1 MNRRIMMVQPKA
13 QEEIIVL
20 PDEYQRVEYIES
32 TGARYSGQY
41 IDTGHKPSA
50 NCRVIIDGA
59 FTSLPASFNQ
69 SFGTFGA
76 SSWTSNAPTR
86 FYIPRVEANKNYY
99 GMCLGSVFA
108 SQAQSATADTNRHV
122 FEGNRENKT
131 FYIDGTAYYLGGTT
145 ADCTTPF
152 FFFSNTGT
160 NGGKESMASFR
171 LYRAKIVDGAESL
184 DYIPCYRKAD
194 GVIGLYE
201 LSNNE
206 FLINKGNGTFSKG
219 ADVA

>member
-1 MNRRIMMVQPKA
+1 MSRRLMLRNASGGGI
-13 QEEIIVL
+13 L
-20 PDEYQRVEYIES
+20 PPEYQRVEYIES
-32 TGARYSGQY
+32 TGAQYTGQY
-41 IDTGHKPSA
+41 IDTGHKPTAS
-50 NCRVIIDGA
+50 CRVIIDGA
-59 FTSLPASFNQ
+59 FTSLPASFGQ

-76 SSWTSNAPTR
+76 SSWASNAPTR

-160 NGGKESMASFR
+160 NGGKENMASFR
-171 LYRAKIVDGAESL
+171 LYRAKIIDGAESL
-184 DYIPCYRKAD
+184 DYIPCYRKSD
-194 GVIGLYE
+194 GAIGLYE
-201 LSNNE
+201 LSNGE
-206 FLINKGNGTFSKG
+206 FLANKGNGSFAKG
-219 ADVA
+219 GDV